1 MTSPFAGL
9 EVERALRPTAK
20 AFEFDL
26 DRCLSSVVAL
36 EARVSDDAFTAETLG
51 TERVG
56 NAIVIGAQGLLL
68 TIGYLVTEADE
79 VILTTGDGRRVPAHV
94 LGIDQATGFGL
105 IHALEPLDLPAL
117 PLGDSRRL
125 RSEEVVIAAGG
136 GGRAHALSGRLL
148 TRAPFAGY
156 WEYHL
161 DEALFVEPNH
171 PHWSGAALI
180 NASGALV
187 GVGSLRVEQ
196 RTSDGH
202 VRPLNM
208 FVPSQLLAPILDNL
222 ARGRPAGPARPWLGV
237 FAQELDNHVVV
248 LGVSSDSPAASVDLH
263 RGDIIRQVAGQRVT
277 DLASFYAH
285 LWALGPAGVLAPL
298 IVQRG
303 HEMFEVEIP
312 SADRASK
319 LMRRRLN

>member
-9 EVERALRPTAK
+9 EVERALRPSPR

-26 DRCLSSVVAL
+26 DRALSSVVAL
-36 EARVSDDAFTAETLG
+36 EARVSEDAFTAETLG

-56 NAIVIGAQGLLL
+56 NAIIIGAQGLLV

-79 VILTTGDGRRVPAHV
+79 VQLTTGDGRRMQAHV
-94 LGIDQATGFGL
+94 LGIDQTTGFGL

-125 RSEEVVIAAGG
+125 RSEDVVIAAGG
-136 GGRAHALSGRLL
+136 GGRAHALAGRLL

-161 DEALFVEPNH
+161 DEAMFVEPDH

-180 NASGALV
+180 NAAGALV
-187 GVGSLRVEQ
+187 GVGSLRIEQ

-208 FVPSQLLAPILDNL
+208 FVPSQLLAPIVDDL
-222 ARGRPAGPARPWLGV
+222 AHGRPTAPARPWLGV
-237 FAQELDNHVVV
+237 FAQELDHHVVV
-248 LGVSSDSPAASVDLH
+248 LGVSSGSPAASADLN
-263 RGDIIRQVAGQRVT
+263 RGDIIRQVAGQSVT
-277 DLASFYAH
+277 DLASFYTH
-285 LWALGPAGVLAPL
+285 LWRLGPAGVLAPL
-298 IVQRG
+298 TVQRG
-303 HEMFEVEIP
+303 HNIVDVEVVTV
-312 SADRASK
+312 DRASK
-319 LMRRRLN
+319 LKRRRLN